1 MAGVVFSAMARIV
14 TQGNRQQA
22 SIEVKIRPMRVL
34 AVDTTSAHGSIA
46 ILEGDLVRGGARFQT
61 PAGHA
66 QRLLPEIDRLLGS
79 LGWSVAQ
86 LEAFA
91 VAVGPGSFTGLRI
104 GIASVEGLAFA
115 TGRPVIGVSTLEATA
130 FHFRSRSRLVAPFL
144 DARREEIFG
153 ALFRTDGDALVT
165 LVDPVCERPEE
176 FLARLTG
183 VSPEPIVFAGDG
195 VALHGTLVRRVMG
208 ERALLEESV
217 AALAEEVGRMGR
229 KRLEDG
235 EAAPLGGLRAQ
246 YLRLPDAQRAR
257 R

>member
-1 MAGVVFSAMARIV
+1 MAGVVFSAMERIV

-22 SIEVKIRPMRVL
+22 AIEVKIHPMKLL
-34 AVDTTSAHGSIA
+34 AVDTTSTQGSIA
-46 ILEGDLVRGGARFQT
+46 VLEDDTVLGGAGFET

-79 LGWSVAQ
+79 LGLSLADV
-86 LEAFA
+86 EAFA

-130 FHFRSRSRLVAPFL
+130 SRYRSRSRLVAPFL

-153 ALFRTDGDALVT
+153 ALFRTDGDAWVT
-165 LVDPVCERPEE
+165 LVDPVCERPEA

-195 VALHGTLVRRVMG
+195 VALYGTLVRRAMG
-208 ERALLEESV
+208 GRALLEESV
-217 AALAEEVGRMGR
+217 AALAEEIGRIGR

-235 EAAPLGGLRAQ
+235 EATPLGGLRAQ